1 MKLPV
6 LTACVLLLAATGCT
20 RLPGA
25 PKPGVEVPNPES
37 VMDFATLYS
46 QNCAG
51 CHGEHG
57 KNGAAYDLA
66 NPLYEAWVSDS
77 TLQKII
83 ANGDTGAH
91 MPAFAKSAGGF
102 LTDAQVDALVH
113 GMRSAW
119 QKQGVL
125 NGQAPPPYTGTLKG
139 DPARGQQVYQGACAR
154 CHEKETQRIT
164 DPTYLALAND
174 QTLRTIVV
182 AGSPDLGQPDWR
194 GDIAGRA
201 LTDQEITDV
210 VAWLASQRTQTPGQP
225 YSQPQ

>member
-1 MKLPV
+1 
-6 LTACVLLLAATGCT
+6 
-20 RLPGA
+20 
-25 PKPGVEVPNPES
+25 
-37 VMDFATLYS
+37 
-46 QNCAG
+46 
-51 CHGEHG
+51 
-57 KNGAAYDLA
+57 
-66 NPLYEAWVSDS
+66 
-77 TLQKII
+77 
-83 ANGDTGAH
+83 

-119 QKQGVL
+119 QKPSAL
-125 NGQAPPPYTGTLKG
+125 NLQTPPYSGTLKG
-139 DPARGQQVYQGACAR
+139 DAARGQQIYQSACAR
-154 CHEKETQRIT
+154 CHEKGTQRIA

-174 QTLRTIVV
+174 QTLRTIIV
-182 AGSPDLGQPDWR
+182 AGRPDLGQPDWR